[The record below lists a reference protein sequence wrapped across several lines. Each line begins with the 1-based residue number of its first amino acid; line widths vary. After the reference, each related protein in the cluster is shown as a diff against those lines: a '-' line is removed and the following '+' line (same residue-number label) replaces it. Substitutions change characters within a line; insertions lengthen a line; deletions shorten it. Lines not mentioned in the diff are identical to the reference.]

1 MMAVLKDRFNQLD
14 TDLKASEADSK
25 KWLEEF
31 TKADKA
37 VKTLQNE
44 RDKMR

>member
-1 MMAVLKDRFNQLD
+1 VCDVD
-14 TDLKASEADSK
+14 GK

-31 TKADKA
+31 TKADKS
-37 VKTLQNE
+37 VKALQNE